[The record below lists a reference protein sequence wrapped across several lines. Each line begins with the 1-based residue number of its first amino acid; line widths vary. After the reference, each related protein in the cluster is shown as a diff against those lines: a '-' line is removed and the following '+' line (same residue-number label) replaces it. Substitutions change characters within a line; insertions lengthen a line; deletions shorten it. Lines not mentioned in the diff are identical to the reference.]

1 MGAKANGRWE
11 SDRPHAVAV
20 SARELRAGELGHPP
34 DDVDRVAS
42 AAMHPA
48 TMFPFF
54 SPKKEGEPDSSNSST
69 QVFAIPTFLAGGVAS
84 RPGYSAGVNSANR
97 LISAV

>member
-54 SPKKEGEPDSSNSST
+54 SPKKEGARLEQLQHSSLRDPD
-69 QVFAIPTFLAGGVAS
+69 VPGGWCCLAA
-84 RPGYSAGVNSANR
+84 R
-97 LISAV
+97 LQRRRQFSQPVD